1 MYWVLYGAECAQSVH
16 VDAFQIG
23 EKLPMDL
30 LFRARV
36 QAMDEINR
44 HARDVV
50 RHLHSAHDVEI
61 GVV

>member
-1 MYWVLYGAECAQSVH
+1 MYWVLYEQSVLRAH

-23 EKLPMDL
+23 EKL
-30 LFRARV
+30 

-61 GVV
+61 GRHFVPLLPLPRPL